1 MKLVGILIIAAI
13 VLIDA
18 LCVLVVLGGNNL
30 DEDQRGYLAASLDGR
45 GEEFARDAGT
55 TAVRFED
62 GINAAAMDT
71 VGDQIIEDGNVF
83 DEYADDVRRIL
94 AAHPVEIG

>member
-1 MKLVGILIIAAI
+1 
-13 VLIDA
+13 
-18 LCVLVVLGGNNL
+18 
-30 DEDQRGYLAASLDGR
+30 
-45 GEEFARDAGT
+45 
-55 TAVRFED
+55 
-62 GINAAAMDT
+62 MDT